1 MVVNGLDLRSKSLK
15 LDKLVFC
22 LPKRKSLKLSL
33 RLVVVLV
40 EVEIGGCG
48 FNLGS
53 DQWGVAMGKDVGR
66 LGLGG
71 AMAPPIIYLFIYK
84 LIYT

>member
-1 MVVNGLDLRSKSLK
+1 MGWTLGEEREIVDLGLLTQTKISKT
-15 LDKLVFC
+15 
-22 LPKRKSLKLSL
+22 LSL

-71 AMAPPIIYLFIYK
+71 QWPPLLFIYLFIN
-84 LIYT
+84 

>member
-1 MVVNGLDLRSKSLK
+1 MVVDGLDLRSKSLK
-15 LDKLVFC
+15 ITSKALELDGLVFC

-33 RLVVVLV
+33 RLVVVVV

-53 DQWGVAMGKDVGR
+53 DQWGMAMGPHSSTIGWWGR
-66 LGLGG
+66 WVFSHGS
-71 AMAPPIIYLFIYK
+71 
-84 LIYT
+84 